1 MNDEVLAELRR
12 SIDNIDAAL
21 IYLLAERFAT
31 TKKVGR
37 HKALVGLPPADP
49 EREAEQIA
57 RFRSLAQAA
66 GLDTEFSEKFLRFVV
81 DEVIHHHV
89 KIAADER

>member
-1 MNDEVLAELRR
+1 MTDEILAEFRR

-21 IYLLAERFAT
+21 IYLLAERFAV

-57 RFRSLAQAA
+57 RFRALAGSA

-81 DEVIHHHV
+81 EEVIHHHV
-89 KIAADER
+89 RIAADEA

>member
-1 MNDEVLAELRR
+1 MTDEALAEFRH

-21 IYLLAERFAT
+21 IFLLAERFAI
-31 TKKVGR
+31 TKKVGA
-37 HKALVGLPPADP
+37 HKAAVGLPPADP
-49 EREAEQIA
+49 AREAEQIA
-57 RFRSLAQAA
+57 RFRELAETA

-89 KIAADER
+89 QIATESP